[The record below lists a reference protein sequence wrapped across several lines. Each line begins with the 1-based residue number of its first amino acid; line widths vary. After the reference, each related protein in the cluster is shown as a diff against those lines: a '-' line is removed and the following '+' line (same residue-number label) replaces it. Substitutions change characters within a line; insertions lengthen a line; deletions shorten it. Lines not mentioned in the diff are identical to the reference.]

1 MQDPATL
8 LRVLVQQ
15 RRWRYRDFATAFAR
29 AASQAG
35 LPGLSVS
42 EAQFRRWTSG
52 RIKTLPGP
60 DTCRVLEHL
69 FEVETVALFGPPP
82 ASSPTMSGAPA
93 VYDLESDI
101 AMTARDAADEAGAAA
116 AQSVSDTTID
126 QLRDDALALARSY
139 GAVSAFDIFRRA
151 RVLRTEAE
159 HQRGLTQVPAQQQ
172 DLLIVAG
179 QACALLSTAAFDLGS
194 LDDSA
199 RLARSAALYGE
210 MARFDPLRAYATGSL
225 AICAYFTG
233 RPSEAVRQARTA
245 LAYAGLGDTAR
256 RRLLSIE
263 ARAHGHLGD
272 HERATRAL
280 VASTQQ
286 DRGERDEL
294 HDGVGGEFAFSEE
307 RLLMSNGTTAL
318 LVGDGVGAETT
329 AQQALAL
336 VSSRP
341 PARQSVSVRG
351 KAAADLAAAQ
361 LLRGDLDAAA
371 VTLETVW
378 AIPEDQR
385 VAGLLERTG
394 TLRRALTAPAFRG
407 AGAAVTLGE
416 RIEEF
421 GRRSAPRQLGTG
433 RGLLAVDS

>member
-1 MQDPATL
+1 MSDPVTL

-15 RRWRYRDFATAFAR
+15 RRWRYRDFVSAFER

-35 LPGLSVS
+35 VPSLSVS
-42 EAQFRRWTSG
+42 EAQFRRWTAG

-60 DTCRVLEHL
+60 DTCQVLERL
-69 FEVETVALFGPPP
+69 FGVETAALLGPPP
-82 ASSPTMSGAPA
+82 ASSPPTVATPA
-93 VYDLESDI
+93 RYDLESDI
-101 AMTARDAADEAGAAA
+101 AMTAREAAGEASAAA
-116 AQSVSDTTID
+116 AQRVSDTTID
-126 QLRDDALALARSY
+126 QLRDDAFALTRSY
-139 GAVSAFDIFRRA
+139 GTVSAFDVFRRA
-151 RVLRTEAE
+151 RALRTEAE

-179 QACALLSTAAFDLGS
+179 QACALLSTAAFDLGAT
-194 LDDSA
+194 DDSA

-210 MARFDPLRAYATGSL
+210 MTRFDALRAYATGSL

-233 RPSEAVRQARTA
+233 RPSEAVRHARTA
-245 LAYAGLGDTAR
+245 LTYGGLGDTAR
-256 RRLLSIE
+256 QRLLSIE

-272 HERATRAL
+272 RERATRAL
-280 VASTQQ
+280 VASTRQ

-294 HDGVGGEFAFSEE
+294 HDGVGGEFGFSEE

-318 LVGDGVGAETT
+318 LVGDGTAAEAT
-329 AQQALAL
+329 AQRALEL

-341 PARQSVSVRG
+341 PARQSASVRG

-378 AIPEDQR
+378 AVPEDQR

-394 TLRRALTAPAFRG
+394 AVRRALTAPPFRS
-407 AGAAVTLGE
+407 ATTAVSLGE

-421 GRRSAPRQLGTG
+421 GRRSAPSQLGTS
-433 RGLLAVDS
+433 RGLLALDA

>member
-1 MQDPATL
+1 MDDPATL

-15 RRWRYRDFATAFAR
+15 RHWRYRDFVTAFER
-29 AASQAG
+29 AAAQAG
-35 LPGLSVS
+35 VHGMSVS

-52 RIKTLPGP
+52 RIKTMPGP
-60 DTCRVLEHL
+60 DTCRVLEQL
-69 FEVETVALFGPPP
+69 FDVEAAALFGPPP
-82 ASSPTMSGAPA
+82 APSTSTSAPPTA
-93 VYDLESDI
+93 YNLESEI
-101 AMTARDAADEAGAAA
+101 AMTARDAANEAGAAA

-126 QLRDDALALARSY
+126 QLREDALSLARSY
-139 GAVSAFDIFRRA
+139 GAASAFEVFRRA
-151 RVLRTEAE
+151 RVLRSEAE
-159 HQRGLTQVPAQQQ
+159 HQRGLTKVPVQQQ

-179 QACALLSTAAFDLGS
+179 QACALLSTAAFDLGA

-233 RPSEAVRQARTA
+233 RPSEAVRHARSA
-245 LAYAGLGDTAR
+245 LAYAGLGDMAR

-272 HERATRAL
+272 RERATRAL
-280 VASTQQ
+280 VASTCQ
-286 DRGERDEL
+286 DSGERDAL
-294 HDGVGGEFAFSEE
+294 HDDVGGEFAFNEE

-318 LVGDGVGAETT
+318 LVGDGAGAEVT
-329 AQQALAL
+329 AQRALDL
-336 VSSRP
+336 VASRP

-361 LLRGDLDAAA
+361 VLRGDLDAAA
-371 VTLETVW
+371 ATLETVW
-378 AIPEDQR
+378 LIPAEQR

-394 TLRRALTAPAFRG
+394 GLRRALTAPAFRG
-407 AGAAVTLGE
+407 TRVAVSLGE
-416 RIEEF
+416 QIEEF
-421 GRRSAPRQLGTG
+421 GRLSAPRQLGTG
-433 RGLLAVDS
+433 SGLLAIEP